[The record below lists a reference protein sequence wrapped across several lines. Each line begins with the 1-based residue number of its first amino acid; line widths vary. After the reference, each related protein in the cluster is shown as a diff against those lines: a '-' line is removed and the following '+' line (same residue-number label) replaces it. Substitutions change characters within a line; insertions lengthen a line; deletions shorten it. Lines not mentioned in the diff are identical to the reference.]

1 MNDDIARHLESMMAA
16 MRYRGASNIC
26 KIRLAKNILELC
38 DSSAR
43 AQRYASEARRVL
55 ADLQGGADQIAQ
67 ACAKLRKLKH
77 QLGLRHLA
85 GIQLDVTDPNDH
97 RWLEQTLY
105 PQPVDLQL
113 EWFDLA
119 FSRAQRATGKLPE
132 HIGTVD
138 VLTSLWEMLEQVH
151 AA

>member
-1 MNDDIARHLESMMAA
+1 MNDYIARHLESMLSA
-16 MRYRGASNIC
+16 MRCEGATSLC

-67 ACAKLRKLKH
+67 ACAKLRLLKH
-77 QLGLRHLA
+77 RLGLRHLV
-85 GIQLDVTDPNDH
+85 GIQLDVSDPSDY

-119 FSRAQRATGKLPE
+119 SSRAQRVTGKLPE
-132 HIGTVD
+132 HIGPVD
-138 VLTSLWEMLEQVH
+138 VLTALWEMLEQGH